1 MKCTCAVPCKHR
13 SAIFPTQQQPVLRFT
28 RDGGPWRA
36 NARPAAF
43 PRGAAHSAGHQGSDN
58 EHTPGAIL
66 APIGNPSRVAGGGAP
81 GRSARNARGRR
92 RRRFTS
98 STLVLSFVRLPA
110 RRAAILLIFVPRRV
124 ATVRAPRRP
133 SVAFLPPPA
142 DADAVA
148 ADAATDAAAA
158 AATADAVAADAAAA
172 AADADAVAAALSRV
186 LVLRAASRP

>member
-1 MKCTCAVPCKHR
+1 MTCACAVPCKHR
-13 SAIFPTQQQPVLRFT
+13 GGILPRQQQPALRFT
-28 RDGGPWRA
+28 RDEGPWRA

-66 APIGNPSRVAGGGAP
+66 APVGNPSRVAGGGAP
-81 GRSARNARGRR
+81 GRSARNAWGRR

-110 RRAAILLIFVPRRV
+110 RRAAVLLIFVPRRV

-148 ADAATDAAAA
+148 ADAAAAA
-158 AATADAVAADAAAA
+158 ADAVAADAAAA

-186 LVLRAASRP
+186 LVLRAAGRP